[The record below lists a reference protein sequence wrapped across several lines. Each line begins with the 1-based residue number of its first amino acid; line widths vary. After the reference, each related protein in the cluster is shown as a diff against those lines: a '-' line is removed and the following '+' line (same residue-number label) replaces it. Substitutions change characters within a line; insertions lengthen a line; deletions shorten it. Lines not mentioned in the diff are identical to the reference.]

1 MSCKKAVMSGGW
13 PYPHAYVKVA
23 IVILFMAAFLAQDT
37 MWYLDHKGSISMCQV
52 TRNVC
57 MYV

>member
-1 MSCKKAVMSGGW
+1 MCHARRLSGGW
-13 PYPHAYVKVA
+13 PYPHAYVEVA
-23 IVILFMAAFLAQDT
+23 IVILFMAAFLAQDM

-52 TRNVC
+52 TRNVY